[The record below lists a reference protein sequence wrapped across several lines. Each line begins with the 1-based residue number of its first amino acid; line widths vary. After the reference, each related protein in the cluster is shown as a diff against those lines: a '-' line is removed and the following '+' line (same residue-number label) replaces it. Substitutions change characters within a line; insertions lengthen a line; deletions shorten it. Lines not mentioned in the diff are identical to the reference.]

1 MEGHTLYRRWS
12 KPWYKKAGK
21 RCYMV
26 VWDRNDYNMEAEKQL
41 NDKNVYQKVNFKKK
55 LIQDLTESRKKIF
68 RSLKNGG
75 FTTDKELKY
84 FSFDHKRACNLQKL
98 YFLPKFY
105 KRLLMCLVVQWFL
118 IVEHQHQKHLNLKL
132 AKLVTFLKM
141 PF

>member
-1 MEGHTLYRRWS
+1 
-12 KPWYKKAGK
+12 
-21 RCYMV
+21 MV

-105 KRLLMCLVVQWFL
+105 KRLLMYLVDQ
-118 IVEHQHQKHLNLKL
+118 
-132 AKLVTFLKM
+132 
-141 PF
+141 